1 MLSPRRIAAMSP
13 SSALGE
19 ALSEALLEG
28 VPAATGVSFH
38 SGRVRRG
45 DIFFALPGEH
55 EHGIRYADAALSAG
69 AAFVVSDAPH
79 PRGVRVADPG
89 GVLLE
94 LGREARAALRG
105 PVVGVTGSA
114 GKTSTKAFLC
124 AALGVPNS
132 PGNFNTPLAL
142 AQILVE
148 AWLSGRVNEPL
159 VLELGIDHIGE
170 MATLVELT
178 RPTHALLTLVAESH
192 LSGLGSVEGVA
203 REKGRLVEA
212 AEVAFVSAQA
222 APLLSAERREKSRV
236 YGLIG
241 EEADITGRIVETTPE
256 GQTLEVSGVRFSL
269 PHPGAAMARNAV
281 GALTLAS
288 HLGLPLEEAATRLAT
303 VTLEPGRLQIHAL
316 PNFTLIDDTYNSSP
330 AALRAALEVLKTMPG
345 PRTAV
350 LGDMLELGTASEE
363 LHRAVGRETRGL
375 DAVLTVGS
383 EARFIT
389 AENSHAQHFET
400 VEEAQNHLSTLN
412 LTGTVL
418 VKASRGMRLERL
430 VTLLKNREAV
440 A

>member
-13 SSALGE
+13 SSTLGE
-19 ALSEALLEG
+19 ALGEST
-28 VPAATGVSFH
+28 PAATGVSFH

-45 DIFFALPGEH
+45 DAFFALPGER
-55 EHGIRYADAALSAG
+55 EHGVRYAEAALAAG

-132 PGNFNTPLAL
+132 PGNFNTPFAL
-142 AQILVE
+142 AQIMVE
-148 AWLSGRVNEPL
+148 AWLGERTDEPL
-159 VLELGIDHIGE
+159 VLELGIDHVGE

-178 RPTHALLTLVAESH
+178 GPTHALLTLIAESH
-192 LSGLGSVEGVA
+192 LSGLGSVTGVA
-203 REKGRLVEA
+203 REKGWLVEA

-222 APLLSAERREKSRV
+222 APFLSAERQAKSRM
-236 YGLIG
+236 YGLTG
-241 EEADITGRIVETTPE
+241 EEADITGRVVETTPT
-256 GQTLEVSGVRFSL
+256 GQVLEVLGVRIRL
-269 PHPGAAMARNAV
+269 PYPGAAMARNAV
-281 GALTLAS
+281 GALALAS
-288 HLGLPLEEAATRLAT
+288 RLSLPLDEAAARLST
-303 VTLEPGRLQIHAL
+303 VTLEPGRLQIHTL
-316 PNFTLIDDTYNSSP
+316 PHFTLIDDTYNSSP
-330 AALRAALEVLKTMPG
+330 AAVRAALEVLRTMPK
-345 PRTAV
+345 PRMAV
-350 LGDMLELGTASEE
+350 LGDMLELGAASEE

-375 DAVLTVGS
+375 DAVLTVGG
-383 EARFIT
+383 EARFIA
-389 AENSHAQHFET
+389 AENPHAQHFET
-400 VEEAQNHLSTLN
+400 VEEVQNHLSTLD

-418 VKASRGMRLERL
+418 IKASRGMRLERL
-430 VTLLKNREAV
+430 VTFLKDHEAV